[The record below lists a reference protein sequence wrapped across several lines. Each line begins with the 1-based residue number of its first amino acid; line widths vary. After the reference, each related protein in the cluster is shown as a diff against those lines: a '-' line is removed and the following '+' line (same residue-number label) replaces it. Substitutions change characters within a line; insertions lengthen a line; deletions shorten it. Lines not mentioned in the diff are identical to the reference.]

1 MSRQFPVV
9 NVASDTW
16 SNFISRFNQIIN
28 LVNTDVVTVSS
39 NTTGDLTSG
48 NGFVIGKFGANTLV
62 ANSIAGGS
70 VSVPNT
76 LAVISNTNFTG
87 GQVNSSANVYLS
99 SANIYFNTANSIV
112 FDGNTYFYS
121 SNGTSVMSQWLS
133 NDSVTSHTI
142 NVNSTTI
149 SGNVILNNALS
160 VNGAA
165 SFANSV
171 GIQGTTTVSN
181 TLNVVS
187 NGTFQN
193 ALSVG
198 AALTVTGSAQLLSTL
213 TVSALTTLNSNVNVS
228 GAAALA
234 NQMTVIG
241 NVALSN
247 TLLVTGATTLSN
259 TLNVTGNSVFN
270 IANATLL
277 NAPTGNITNLA
288 VSHITTP
295 VIFDNTASFSNTI
308 SVTGNATFGIANVTT
323 LNASTANLINL
334 IIPSTLTVNSN
345 FTANSTVVIG
355 PAFYVGIVSAS
366 SNGFTANT
374 TYITIGNTSVN
385 SQITPS
391 TISSN
396 SATFYTV
403 NVTGTLLGT
412 FNPSGNFIPT
422 TNNIV
427 VIGSSGNVFASMYS
441 TNTYTN
447 TIISQSGTLT
457 INANTSINGNV
468 SINTTHYMTTGTS
481 SFSGVSQV
489 AIDTFPIA
497 TYRSAEYTLQFAD
510 SSSTSYHMTKVLA
523 YHDNTTAY
531 SAEYAQ
537 MYNNSSLATIVVDV
551 TAGNLRLLV
560 TPATSTTTVKFTRSL
575 ITI

>member
-39 NTTGDLTSG
+39 NTAGDLTSG
-48 NGFVIGKFGANTLV
+48 NGFVIGKFGANTIV

-165 SFANSV
+165 SFANTV

-181 TLNVVS
+181 TLTVVS

-270 IANATLL
+270 IAN
-277 NAPTGNITNLA
+277 
-288 VSHITTP
+288 
-295 VIFDNTASFSNTI
+295 
-308 SVTGNATFGIANVTT
+308 VTT

-334 IIPSTLTVNSN
+334 NIPSTLTVNSN

-355 PAFYVGIVSAS
+355 PAFYVGTVSAS
-366 SNGFTANT
+366 SNGLTANT

-396 SATFYTV
+396 TATFYTV

-422 TNNIV
+422 TNNVV

-441 TNTYTN
+441 TNIYTN
-447 TIISQSGTLT
+447 TVISQSGTLT

-523 YHDNTTAY
+523 YHDGTTAY